1 MKKIILPVL
10 LFIIVVVL
18 VILFEN
24 KTNKSNK
31 ELYFSTA
38 LDKEYIYIKNGEKT
52 PITITFSED
61 KVFGS
66 AGINSYFAG
75 YKVDNNNNVQFSPI
89 GSTMMA
95 GPMDEMERE
104 REYLSL
110 LNDVNVVK
118 VYKDRMELITKNN
131 VVLTFI
137 EAKNEQSLEKE
148 SDKDGVIIGEEA
160 NLPKVK

>member
-1 MKKIILPVL
+1 MKKIILPIL
-10 LFIIVVVL
+10 LFVIVVVL
-18 VILFEN
+18 VVLFEN
-24 KTNKSNK
+24 KTNNNNK
-31 ELYFSTA
+31 ELYFSTV

-66 AGINSYFAG
+66 AGVNRYFAG
-75 YKVDNNNNVQFSPI
+75 YKVDNNNNLQFSPI

-95 GPMDEMERE
+95 GSMDEMERE

-110 LNDVNVVK
+110 LNDVNAVK

-131 VVLTFI
+131 VVLTFV
-137 EAKNEQSLEKE
+137 EAKKEQSLAKE
-148 SDKDGVIIGEEA
+148 SNKDGVIIGEEA
-160 NLPKVK
+160 DLPKAK

>member
-1 MKKIILPVL
+1 M
-10 LFIIVVVL
+10 
-18 VILFEN
+18 ILFEN
-24 KTNKSNK
+24 KANKNNK

-75 YKVDNNNNVQFSPI
+75 YKVDNNDNVQFSPI

-95 GPMDEMERE
+95 GPIDEMERE

-137 EAKNEQSLEKE
+137 EAKKEQGLKKE

>member
-18 VILFEN
+18 VMLFEN

-137 EAKNEQSLEKE
+137 EAKKEQGLEKE

>member
-1 MKKIILPVL
+1 MKKIILPIL

-24 KTNKSNK
+24 KTNKNNK

-75 YKVDNNNNVQFSPI
+75 YKVDNNDNVQFSPI

-95 GPMDEMERE
+95 GPIDEMERE

-118 VYKDRMELITKNN
+118 VYKDRMELITKYN

-137 EAKNEQSLEKE
+137 EAKKEQGLKKE

>member
-1 MKKIILPVL
+1 MKKIILPIL
-10 LFIIVVVL
+10 LFVIVVAL
-18 VILFEN
+18 VVLFEN
-24 KTNKSNK
+24 KTNKNNK

-38 LDKEYIYIKNGEKT
+38 LDKEYTYIKNGEKT

-66 AGINSYFAG
+66 AGINRYFAG

-137 EAKNEQSLEKE
+137 ETKKEQSLEKE
-148 SDKDGVIIGEEA
+148 NNKDGVILGEEA